1 MIVFYSSAIDGDLA
15 VLDGEEARHAI
26 QVLRHKPGDQIRFTD
41 GKGTWY
47 DGILESAG
55 KKECLL
61 RIVHRDQLPTRRAY
75 RVHIAIAP
83 PKNMDRLEWFLE
95 KGAEIGLDEITPVWC
110 RHSAR
115 TTLRPDR
122 LEKILLSAMKQS
134 LQPFLPKLNPPVPL
148 HSFLGGLAVSQ
159 AQRFIGYLDSRSVSA
174 HLFDACNPGKDTV
187 VLIGP
192 EGDFSPEEV
201 TESLRAGF
209 QTITLGPSR
218 LRTETAALV
227 ATHIVALKN
236 DLNS

>member
-1 MIVFYSSAIDGDLA
+1 M
-15 VLDGEEARHAI
+15 
-26 QVLRHKPGDQIRFTD
+26 RFSD

-47 DGILESAG
+47 DGVLERSG

-61 RIVHRDQLPTRRAY
+61 RIVHRESMPERRAY

-95 KGAEIGLDEITPVWC
+95 KAAEIGLDEITPVWC
-110 RHSAR
+110 RYSAR

-134 LQPFLPKLNPPVPL
+134 LQPFLPKLNPAL
-148 HSFLGGLAVSQ
+148 ALNAFLDSLSISQ
-159 AQRFIGYLDSRSVSA
+159 AQRFIGYLDSRSASP
-174 HLFDACNPGKDTV
+174 HLFDACTPGKDTV

-201 TESLRAGF
+201 GDSLRAGF

-218 LRTETAALV
+218 LRTETAALA

-236 DLNS
+236 DLNSL